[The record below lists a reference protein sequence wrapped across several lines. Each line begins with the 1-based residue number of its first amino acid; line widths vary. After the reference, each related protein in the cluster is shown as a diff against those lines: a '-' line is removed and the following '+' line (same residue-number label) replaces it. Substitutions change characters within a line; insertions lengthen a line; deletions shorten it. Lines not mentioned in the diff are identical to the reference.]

1 MLLFSTGLAMAQELS
16 PLQVLLSTQCTTGG
30 LHPDLYQSGAAA
42 MEMGCEAGP
51 SMSPECASVKL
62 MQHLKYRDLPLGSA
76 TGWRVLSCLSLSEPE
91 TSVPR
96 SVQHKQ

>member
-1 MLLFSTGLAMAQELS
+1 MWLC

-30 LHPDLYQSGAAA
+30 LQPDLYQSGAAA

-62 MQHLKYRDLPLGSA
+62 MQHLKYRDLPLG
-76 TGWRVLSCLSLSEPE
+76 
-91 TSVPR
+91 VPLAGEC
-96 SVQHKQ
+96 

>member
-1 MLLFSTGLAMAQELS
+1 MSPMLYESAGLWAGALIYPQAWQWRKRLS
-16 PLQVLLSTQCTTGG
+16 PVQVLLSTQCTTGG

-62 MQHLKYRDLPLGSA
+62 MQHLKYRDLPLG
-76 TGWRVLSCLSLSEPE
+76 
-91 TSVPR
+91 VPLAGEC
-96 SVQHKQ
+96 